1 MKTKITPRFL
11 MIAGL
16 IELMVGLVLCLI
28 VGTQVSWP
36 SAMML
41 AAGFFVSANLLFF
54 FAMKRA

>member
-1 MKTKITPRFL
+1 MPKKITPRFL

-16 IELMVGLVLCLI
+16 VELLVGLILCLI

-41 AAGFFVSANLLFF
+41 ACGFFLSANLLFF

>member
-1 MKTKITPRFL
+1 

-16 IELMVGLVLCLI
+16 IELVVGLVLCLI

>member
-16 IELMVGLVLCLI
+16 IELVVGLVLCLI